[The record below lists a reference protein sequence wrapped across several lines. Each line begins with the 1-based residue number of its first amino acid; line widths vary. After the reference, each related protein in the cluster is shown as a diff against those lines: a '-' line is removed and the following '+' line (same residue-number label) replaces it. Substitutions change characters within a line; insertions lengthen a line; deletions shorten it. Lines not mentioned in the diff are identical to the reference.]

1 MEASLILRH
10 WIRQGHRWLGIL
22 LTVTILANFGS
33 MAFGPTPL
41 AIVYAPLLPLT
52 LLIFSG
58 LYMFFLPYLEKPLR
72 QSSSPLDKPGR

>member
-1 MEASLILRH
+1 MILRH

>member
-1 MEASLILRH
+1 LILRH
-10 WIRQGHRWLGIL
+10 WIRQSHRWLAIL

-41 AIVYAPLLPLT
+41 VIVYAPLLPLT

-58 LYMFFLPYLEKPLR
+58 LYMFFQPYLGNQLSQPK
-72 QSSSPLDKPGR
+72 D

>member
-1 MEASLILRH
+1 LILRH

>member
-1 MEASLILRH
+1 MILKH

>member
-1 MEASLILRH
+1 MRH

>member
-1 MEASLILRH
+1 MRH
-10 WIRQGHRWLGIL
+10 WIRQSHRWLAIL

-41 AIVYAPLLPLT
+41 VIVYAPLLPLT

-58 LYMFFLPYLEKPLR
+58 LYMFFQPYLGNQLSQPK
-72 QSSSPLDKPGR
+72 D

>member
-1 MEASLILRH
+1 LILKH

>member
-1 MEASLILRH
+1 MILRH

-22 LTVTILANFGS
+22 LTVTILANFAS
-33 MAFGPTPL
+33 MAFGPAPL

-58 LYMFFLPYLEKPLR
+58 LYMFFQPYLGNQLSQPK
-72 QSSSPLDKPGR
+72 D

>member
-1 MEASLILRH
+1 MKH

-41 AIVYAPLLPLT
+41 VIVYAPLLPLT

-58 LYMFFLPYLEKPLR
+58 LYRFFQPYLGNQLSQPK
-72 QSSSPLDKPGR
+72 D

>member
-1 MEASLILRH
+1 LEASLILRH

-58 LYMFFLPYLEKPLR
+58 LYMFFLPYLDKPLR

>member
-1 MEASLILRH
+1 MRH

-41 AIVYAPLLPLT
+41 VIVYAPLLPLT